1 MQNDDFQHLWQ
12 QTQAAADAPLPA
24 LPPSAAVLPPLA
36 RVLGPLRPAKLVG
49 VLLGLVWV
57 AAVDLLLYRV
67 WAVASPFFLTSA
79 AVQVLLTKLMVGLYL
94 YQLVLVQCVDAGQSV
109 VTAQRRV
116 ARLQASTLW
125 VVRLGF
131 LQLPAWTTFFW
142 TEGLLRAAAPGNWRC
157 CWAPRCCSPWP
168 PAGCSSTCATKTV
181 TGAGSG
187 CCSVALSGTH
197 SYEPCTCSN
206 KPKITQRPLRPTPA
220 ARADGQGAP
229 PELTSEV
236 GALGPGSAR
245 CRRIRGRTIIVG
257 TENNVREIQPA
268 VPASWPGCGAAAA
281 HRLPRVR
288 AG

>member
-142 TEGLLRAAAPGNWRC
+142 TEGLLRAAAPWQLALLLGTTLLFTL
-157 CWAPRCCSPWP
+157 A
-168 PAGCSSTCATKTV
+168 AGWLFV
-181 TGAGSG
+181 NVRYQNRHRRWFRLLFRGP
-187 CCSVALSGTH
+187 
-197 SYEPCTCSN
+197 EWD
-206 KPKITQRPLRPTPA
+206 PLVRAMHLLEQTEDYPA
-220 ARADGQGAP
+220 APSANPSRQG
-229 PELTSEV
+229 
-236 GALGPGSAR
+236 
-245 CRRIRGRTIIVG
+245 
-257 TENNVREIQPA
+257 
-268 VPASWPGCGAAAA
+268 
-281 HRLPRVR
+281 
-288 AG
+288 